1 MGLFMLQEIVIELW
15 AWQDEVNRLT
25 VYRPVAVAAAAA
37 DDEEEDAAAAP
48 VLP

>member
-15 AWQDEVNRLT
+15 AWHDEVNRLT

>member
-1 MGLFMLQEIVIELW
+1 MGLFMLQEIVIEQW
-15 AWQDEVNRLT
+15 AWQAKLNRLT

>member
-1 MGLFMLQEIVIELW
+1 MLQEIVIELW
-15 AWQDEVNRLT
+15 AWQCLSEPQLT

>member
-1 MGLFMLQEIVIELW
+1 MNSGRGKGKL
-15 AWQDEVNRLT
+15 NRLT